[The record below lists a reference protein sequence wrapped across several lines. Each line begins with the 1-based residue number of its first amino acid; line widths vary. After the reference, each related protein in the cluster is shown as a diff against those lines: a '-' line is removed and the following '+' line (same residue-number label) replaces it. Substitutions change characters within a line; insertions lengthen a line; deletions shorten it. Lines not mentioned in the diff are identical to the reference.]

1 MSHKDG
7 CCACGTD
14 TYTWNNSFSHAR
26 PRGLWSTHRPLAA
39 SSSSVINLSKCE
51 TVSLSNPRSFG
62 APFKKAPNPHKVYDT
77 FSHNSAVSRVQAESQ
92 LQSPPHQQQQQSEAH
107 NRDRISFLSPSGHP
121 PIISCHYHQ
130 SFSPPQ
136 PHVPWLLRPPG
147 AIFFGYQTIIWC
159 HHLHHHCH
167 HILQYFILILKL

>member
-1 MSHKDG
+1 MFLKQFTLS
-7 CCACGTD
+7 
-14 TYTWNNSFSHAR
+14 R
-26 PRGLWSTHRPLAA
+26 PPPLLAA

-130 SFSPPQ
+130 SFCPSQ
-136 PHVPWLLRPPG
+136 PRAMTASAARRHFQP
-147 AIFFGYQTIIWC
+147 FFGYQAIIWC
-159 HHLHHHCH
+159 RYHHHHCH